1 MKKISI
7 LLFGFILLLNSCS
20 PKIST
25 NIKKN
30 YSAIDF
36 REEVKIFGI
45 NDALPPNSEVLGVVK
60 IGDTGFST
68 NCGWDVVIDKA
79 RIEARKIGGNAI
91 KITEHT
97 PPSTFGSSCDRIT
110 AQILK
115 IDNLENF
122 EANQVVDSTL
132 LNADFALLHIYRS
145 GGTGSLVSYDLHLG
159 DSVICNVQ
167 NKWKKTFKIKK
178 DGLNTIWA
186 KTESKVEIPINI
198 KFGQEYYL
206 RCSVSMGAIVGRPKL
221 EIVDN
226 QVGKAEY
233 QSTIKK
239 ESLKRDHIVMNDNR
253 EVECIINSEDAENV
267 YITMFV
273 NKNKIKTQISK
284 SQIKTIE
291 KSE

>member
-25 NIKKN
+25 TINKN
-30 YSAIDF
+30 YAPIDF
-36 REEVKIFGI
+36 REEVRIFGMQDEI
-45 NDALPPNSEVLGVVK
+45 PANSEVLGVIN

-68 NCGWDVVIDKA
+68 NCGWDVVIEKA
-79 RIEARKIGGNAI
+79 RIEARKVGGNAI

-97 PPSTFGSSCDRIT
+97 PPSTFGSSCDRIS
-110 AQILK
+110 AKILK
-115 IDNLENF
+115 IDNLENLPLNTI
-122 EANQVVDSTL
+122 ADSTL
-132 LNADFALLHIYRS
+132 INADYALLHVYRS
-145 GGTGSLVSYDLHLG
+145 TPTGSMVNYDLHLG
-159 DSVICNVQ
+159 DSVICRVQ

-198 KFGQEYYL
+198 QFGQEYYL
-206 RCSVSMGAIVGRPKL
+206 RCGVSMGALVGRPKL
-221 EIVDN
+221 ELVDN
-226 QVGKAEY
+226 QLGKAEY
-233 QSTIKK
+233 QSTKIK
-239 ESLKRDHIVMNDNR
+239 ENLRRDHIILNDNR
-253 EVECIINSEDAENV
+253 DIECIINSEDSENV

-273 NKNKIKTQISK
+273 KKNEIKTQISK
-284 SQIKTIE
+284 SEIKSIE

>member
-25 NIKKN
+25 TINKN
-30 YSAIDF
+30 YAAIDF
-36 REEVKIFGI
+36 REEVRIFGI
-45 NDALPPNSEVLGVVK
+45 KDPIPANSEVLGVVN

-79 RIEARKIGGNAI
+79 RMEARKVGGNAI

-97 PPSTFGSSCDRIT
+97 PPSAFGSSCDRIS
-110 AQILK
+110 AKILK
-115 IDNLENF
+115 VENLENIPL
-122 EANQVVDSTL
+122 NTPSDSTL
-132 LNADFALLHIYRS
+132 VNADYALLHVYRS
-145 GGTGSLVSYDLHLG
+145 SASGSLVNYDLHLG
-159 DSVICNVQ
+159 DSIICNVQ

-198 KFGQEYYL
+198 KFGEEYYL
-206 RCSVSMGAIVGRPKL
+206 RCDVSIGAFVGRPKL
-221 EIVDN
+221 VIVDN
-226 QVGKAEY
+226 QIGKAEY
-233 QSTIKK
+233 QSTIIK
-239 ESLKRDHIVMNDNR
+239 ESLRRDHIIMNDNR
-253 EVECIINSEDAENV
+253 EIDCIINSEDSENV

-273 NKNKIKTQISK
+273 KKNKIKTQISK
-284 SQIKTIE
+284 SQIKSIE